1 MSQPQSPYGIVPPQA
16 VEVEKIVLGTI
27 LTIRDSIS
35 LASTYL
41 TAEDF
46 YMESNQNIF
55 QAAMSLHARTEA
67 IDLVTVLKES
77 KRLGLN
83 VDAVYLAELTSRVGS
98 SAHLDSHCKILKEQ
112 SIRRQVITEAMKSS
126 KDAYDDTVDPFELIN
141 SVELSVTRIKESI
154 LKGKRTTKE
163 QIVENLITRMKRGD
177 TIGYNMTGIPEVDR
191 IVGKVEPGELIIV
204 AGRPGMGK
212 SMFAN
217 TICRHL
223 AVENNLKVLL
233 WALEMTSEQN
243 MRRIIANLGD
253 IDYNE
258 LKKGRADFD
267 KIEPVISRI
276 VASSL
281 QFEDISGVTALDIRS
296 RLISQ
301 QRGSGLDFAIIDH
314 GGLMNNLNGKNTN
327 EVAEISKTTRLI
339 KQTAKDLHIPIVMLW
354 QLNREVEKRSGCVPR
369 LSDLRDSGSLEQDA
383 DKVIFLYRPEYYG
396 LDAYNIGS
404 DSHDAKGLA
413 VAMVE
418 KNREGELGRAL
429 MTFRPQHMRF
439 EPWRDHYH
447 DDTMKADP
455 EILKTEIPF

>member
-1 MSQPQSPYGIVPPQA
+1 MIQPQSPYGILQPQA
-16 VEVEKIVLGTI
+16 IEVERIILGTVM
-27 LTIRDSIS
+27 TIRDSIS
-35 LASTYL
+35 TATSYL

-46 YMESNQNIF
+46 YTESNQNIF
-55 QAAMSLHARTEA
+55 RAALSLHARNEA
-67 IDLVTVLKES
+67 IDLMTVLKES

-98 SAHLDSHCKILKEQ
+98 SAHLDSHCKIVKEQ
-112 SIRRQVITEAMKSS
+112 SIRREVITESAKAS
-126 KDAYDDTVDPFELIN
+126 KDACDDTVDPFELIN
-141 SVELSVTRIKESI
+141 AVELSITRIKESI

-191 IVGKVEPGELIIV
+191 IIGKVEPGELIIV

-217 TICRHL
+217 TICRHM
-223 AVENNLKVLL
+223 AIENNLKLLL

-243 MRRIIANLGD
+243 MRRTIANLGT
-253 IDYNE
+253 IDYND
-258 LKKGRADFD
+258 LKKGRVDFD
-267 KIEPVISRI
+267 RIEPVISRI
-276 VASSL
+276 IASSL

-354 QLNREVEKRSGCVPR
+354 QLNRDVEKRAGCVPR

-396 LDAYNIGS
+396 LDAYNIGT

-413 VAMVE
+413 VAMIE

-429 MTFRPQHMRF
+429 MTFRPEHMRF
-439 EPWRDHYH
+439 EPMNDQYRNEAI
-447 DDTMKADP
+447 KADP